1 MSASAS
7 GAASTSQIVTL
18 PHIPELFDPD
28 FLDVLLPPRSTPDT
42 MDVDAPEP
50 ENTFMNALKSV
61 AHRKYTQNSAPAFNS
76 TLSHTLDAFQSLSL
90 HMPRERINAVLSKA
104 WEEDPGLALRIIWN
118 TRSIHDGKGDKEL
131 FYKAF
136 GWLYEHHPRTAIAN
150 LSQLVAPLCVVKS
163 RSKSTQMLHGY
174 WKDLLNILALATLEQ
189 LDTYPAP
196 FLHVARGPSA
206 RGQSVG
212 PKRLTTTERLSGM
225 TAEQVRELFADRNQK
240 ARAIARGRRVKNAAE
255 SHQLLLS
262 KLSERRFRALYV
274 AVARLLSDE
283 LVEQASLMRR
293 AETLADGEER
303 DHILRK
309 VSFVGKW
316 APTPSASHDRVTN
329 ISTAV
334 AILLFRGGVMSS
346 LSRSIDASAAVS
358 GDDVHVLRSFYQR
371 WVLTPLRASSR
382 VPEPLMAARRW
393 GDVSY
398 KHVPS
403 KCMHINSKNFF
414 KNDGQRFDAYLES
427 VAEGKVQISGA
438 TLLPHELVAKA
449 IAPTVYE
456 QMKPWSSSVPTGF
469 RARVARREAQV
480 VDAQWNAMLARLR
493 EAGTLDNSLAVCD
506 VSGSMGDIYWQY
518 PETQPILPAVALSM
532 VLAQLA
538 KPPFA
543 NVFIT
548 FSAEPEIVTLQE
560 GAGVAANV
568 AAMIRSSWGSNTNL
582 HAVFVRLLL
591 PLAVQHRVPRE
602 DMVKRLFVFSDMQF
616 DAAEPAKEDP
626 GAWVTNHDAIAR
638 AYEDAGYDVPE
649 IVYWNLAGEL
659 QTAPVEAESKGVALM
674 SGFNPAMMKVFMG
687 EDVEEPLDDDIVLV
701 DEKGEEVKLPR
712 KPEMTPLSI
721 MKRALEKPSYDGLT
735 VLD

>member
-1 MSASAS
+1 MSAS

-18 PHIPELFDPD
+18 PNIPELFDPD
-28 FLDVLLPPRSTPDT
+28 FLDALLPPRSTPDAI
-42 MDVDAPEP
+42 DVDAPEP

-76 TLSHTLDAFQSLSL
+76 TLSHTLDAFQTLSL
-90 HMPRERINAVLSKA
+90 HMPRERINAVLYKA

-150 LSQLVAPLCVVKS
+150 LSQLVAPVCVVKS
-163 RSKSTQMLHGY
+163 RSRSTQMPHGY

-196 FLHVARGPSA
+196 FLHVDRGFSA
-206 RGQSVG
+206 RGRSVG
-212 PKRLTTTERLSGM
+212 PKRLTAGERLAGM
-225 TAEQVRELFADRNQK
+225 TAEQSGELLSARNQK
-240 ARAIARGRRVKNAAE
+240 ARAFARERRVKNAAD
-255 SHQLLLS
+255 SHRLLLS

-274 AVARLLSDE
+274 VVARLFSDE
-283 LVEQASLMRR
+283 LVEQASLMRK
-293 AETLADGEER
+293 AEALADGDER
-303 DHILRK
+303 DCILRK

-334 AILLFRGGVMSS
+334 AILLYRGGVMSS
-346 LSRSIDASAAVS
+346 LSRPVDASAALS

-398 KHVPS
+398 KNVPS

-414 KNDGQRFDAYLES
+414 KHDEQRFDAYLES

-449 IAPTVYE
+449 IAPTVHN
-456 QMKPWSSSVPTGF
+456 SVPTGF
-469 RARVARREAQV
+469 RSRVARREAQV
-480 VDAQWNAMLARLR
+480 ADAQWNTMLAKLR

-506 VSGSMGDIYWQY
+506 VSGSMGAIYWQDR
-518 PETQPILPAVALSM
+518 ETQPILPAVALSM

-543 NVFIT
+543 NMFIT
-548 FSAEPEIVTLQE
+548 FTAEPEIVTLQD
-560 GAGVAANV
+560 GVGIAANV
-568 AAMIRSSWGSNTNL
+568 AAMVRSSWGSNTNL

-638 AYEDAGYDVPE
+638 AYEEAGYDVPE

-659 QTAPVEAESKGVALM
+659 QTAPVEAEHKGVALM
-674 SGFNPAMMKVFMG
+674 SGFSPAMMKVFMD
-687 EDVEEPLDDDIVLV
+687 EDVEEPLDDDTVLV
-701 DEKGEEVKLPR
+701 DETGEEVKLPR

-721 MKRALEKPSYDGLT
+721 MKHALEKPSYDGLM
-735 VLD
+735 VSD

>member
-1 MSASAS
+1 MLAS

-28 FLDVLLPPRSTPDT
+28 FLDALLPLRPRILLC
-42 MDVDAPEP
+42 
-50 ENTFMNALKSV
+50 NALKSV

-76 TLSHTLDAFQSLSL
+76 TLSHTLDAFQTLSL
-90 HMPRERINAVLSKA
+90 HMRRESINAVLSKA
-104 WEEDPGLALRIIWN
+104 WEEDPSLALRIIWN

-150 LSQLVAPLCVVKS
+150 LSQLS
-163 RSKSTQMLHGY
+163 RSRSTQMPHGY

-196 FLHVARGPSA
+196 FLHVDRGYSA
-206 RGQSVG
+206 RGRSVG
-212 PKRLTTTERLSGM
+212 PKRLTTSERLAGM
-225 TAEQVRELFADRNQK
+225 TAEQLGELLAARNQK
-240 ARAIARGRRVKNAAE
+240 ARAIARERRVKNAAD

-274 AVARLLSDE
+274 AVARLFSDE
-283 LVEQASLMRR
+283 LVEQASLMRK
-293 AETLADGEER
+293 AEALAEGEER
-303 DHILRK
+303 DCILRK

-334 AILLFRGGVMSS
+334 AILLYRGGIMSS
-346 LSRSIDASAAVS
+346 LSRPVDASAAVS

-403 KCMHINSKNFF
+403 KCMHVNSKNFF
-414 KNDGQRFDAYLES
+414 KHDGQRFDAYLEN

-449 IAPTVYE
+449 IAPTVHE
-456 QMKPWSSSVPTGF
+456 RMRTCVRSVPTGV

-480 VDAQWNAMLARLR
+480 VDAQWNTMLARLR

-506 VSGSMGDIYWQY
+506 VSGSMGDIYWQD

-548 FSAEPEIVTLQE
+548 FSAKPE
-560 GAGVAANV
+560 ANV
-568 AAMIRSSWGSNTNL
+568 AAMVRSSWGSNTNL

-591 PLAVQHRVPRE
+591 PLAT
-602 DMVKRLFVFSDMQF
+602 MVKRLFVFSDMQF
-616 DAAEPAKEDP
+616 DDAEPKKKDP

-638 AYEDAGYDVPE
+638 AYEEAGYDVPE
-649 IVYWNLAGEL
+649 IVYWNLA
-659 QTAPVEAESKGVALM
+659 VEAERKGVALM
-674 SGFNPAMMKVFMG
+674 SGFSPAMMKVFMG
-687 EDVEEPLDDDIVLV
+687 EDFWWT
-701 DEKGEEVKLPR
+701 EKGEEVKLPR

-721 MKRALEKPSYDGLT
+721 MKRALEKRSYDGL
-735 VLD
+735 VVSD

>member
-1 MSASAS
+1 MSAS

-18 PHIPELFDPD
+18 PNIPELFDPD
-28 FLDVLLPPRSTPDT
+28 FLDALLPPRSTPDAI
-42 MDVDAPEP
+42 DVDAPEP

-61 AHRKYTQNSAPAFNS
+61 AHRKYTQKSAPAFDS
-76 TLSHTLDAFQSLSL
+76 TLSHTLDAFQTLSL
-90 HMPRERINAVLSKA
+90 RMPRERINAVLSNA
-104 WEEDPGLALRIIWN
+104 WEEDPILALRIIWN

-150 LSQLVAPLCVVKS
+150 LSQLVAPVCVVKS
-163 RSKSTQMLHGY
+163 RSRSIQIPHGY

-196 FLHVARGPSA
+196 FLHVDRGFSA
-206 RGQSVG
+206 RGRSVG
-212 PKRLTTTERLSGM
+212 PKRLTTGERPAGM
-225 TAEQVRELFADRNQK
+225 TAEQFGELLAARNQK
-240 ARAIARGRRVKNAAE
+240 ARAIARERRVKNAAD

-274 AVARLLSDE
+274 AVARLFSDE
-283 LVEQASLMRR
+283 LVEQASLMRK
-293 AETLADGEER
+293 AEALAEGEER
-303 DHILRK
+303 DCILRK

-334 AILLFRGGVMSS
+334 AILLYRGGVMSS
-346 LSRSIDASAAVS
+346 LSRPVDASAALS

-398 KHVPS
+398 KHIPS

-414 KNDGQRFDAYLES
+414 KRDGQRFDAYLES

-449 IAPTVYE
+449 IAPIVRTPRTPYIR
-456 QMKPWSSSVPTGF
+456 SITTGF
-469 RARVARREAQV
+469 RARVVRREAQV
-480 VDAQWNAMLARLR
+480 VDAQWNTMLARLR

-506 VSGSMGDIYWQY
+506 VSGSMGDIYWQDT
-518 PETQPILPAVALSM
+518 ETQPILPAVALSM

-543 NVFIT
+543 NMFIT
-548 FSAEPEIVTLQE
+548 FSAKPKVVTLQE
-560 GAGVAANV
+560 GVGVAANV
-568 AAMIRSSWGSNTNL
+568 AAMIRGSWGRNTNL
-582 HAVFVRLLL
+582 HAVFVHLLL
-591 PLAVQHRVPRE
+591 PLAVQHRVPQE

-616 DAAEPAKEDP
+616 DAAQPAKEEDP

-638 AYEDAGYDVPE
+638 AYEEAGYDVPE

-659 QTAPVEAESKGVALM
+659 QTTPVGAERKGVALM
-674 SGFNPAMMKVFMG
+674 SGFSPAMMKVFMN
-687 EDVEEPLDDDIVLV
+687 EDVEEPLDDDTVLV
-701 DEKGEEVKLPR
+701 DENGEEVKLPR

-721 MKRALEKPSYDGLT
+721 MKRALENPSYDGLI
-735 VLD
+735 VSD

>member
-1 MSASAS
+1 
-7 GAASTSQIVTL
+7 
-18 PHIPELFDPD
+18 
-28 FLDVLLPPRSTPDT
+28 
-42 MDVDAPEP
+42 
-50 ENTFMNALKSV
+50 
-61 AHRKYTQNSAPAFNS
+61 
-76 TLSHTLDAFQSLSL
+76 
-90 HMPRERINAVLSKA
+90 MP
-104 WEEDPGLALRIIWN
+104 
-118 TRSIHDGKGDKEL
+118 
-131 FYKAF
+131 
-136 GWLYEHHPRTAIAN
+136 
-150 LSQLVAPLCVVKS
+150 
-163 RSKSTQMLHGY
+163 HGY

-189 LDTYPAP
+189 LDSYPAP
-196 FLHVARGPSA
+196 FLHVIRGPSA
-206 RGQSVG
+206 RCQSVG
-212 PKRLTTTERLSGM
+212 PKRLTATERLAGM
-225 TAEQVRELFADRNQK
+225 TAEQVGELLVARNQK
-240 ARAIARGRRVKNAAE
+240 ARAVARERRVKNAAD

-274 AVARLLSDE
+274 TVARLFSDE

-293 AETLADGEER
+293 AEALTDGEER
-303 DHILRK
+303 NRILRR

-334 AILLFRGGVMSS
+334 AILLHRGGAMSS
-346 LSRSIDASAAVS
+346 LSRSVDTSAAVS

-393 GDVSY
+393 GEVSY

-414 KNDGQRFDAYLES
+414 KHDGQRFDAYLES
-427 VAEGKVQISGA
+427 VAEGKVKISGA

-456 QMKPWSSSVPTGF
+456 TMRPWARSSVLTGF
-469 RARVARREAQV
+469 RARVAKREAQV
-480 VDAQWNAMLARLR
+480 VDAQWNAMLERLR
-493 EAGTLDNSLAVCD
+493 EAGTLDNSLALCD
-506 VSGSMGDIYWQY
+506 VSGSMGDIYWHY
-518 PETQPILPAVALSM
+518 PVTEPILPAVALSM

-543 NVFIT
+543 NMFIT
-548 FSAEPEIVTLQE
+548 FSADPEIVTLQE
-560 GAGVAANV
+560 GVGVAANV
-568 AAMIRSSWGSNTNL
+568 AAMVRSSWGANTDL

-616 DAAEPAKEDP
+616 DAAEDAKEDP

-638 AYEDAGYDVPE
+638 AYEEAGYDMPE

-659 QTAPVEAESKGVALM
+659 ETAPVEAERKGVALM
-674 SGFNPAMMKVFMG
+674 SGFSPAMMKVFMG
-687 EDVEEPLDDDIVLV
+687 EDAEETLDDDTVMV
-701 DEKGEEVKLPR
+701 DEQGEEIKLPQ

-721 MKRALEKPSYDGLT
+721 MKRALEKSSYDGLI